1 MGHLNQL
8 VYVPLLVEIKEI
20 LNRLT
25 LNLPLLVLP
34 QNFPNIVK
42 HLYGWLN
49 IIYHYWLLAWPIS
62 YFKLENGWMNTHQ
75 TMPAGPPVPR

>member
-25 LNLPLLVLP
+25 LNPPLLVLP

-42 HLYGWLN
+42 HLYG
-49 IIYHYWLLAWPIS
+49 
-62 YFKLENGWMNTHQ
+62 
-75 TMPAGPPVPR
+75 